1 MALIKCFECNH
12 EFSDFAKACP
22 KCGCPTDIILKKQER
37 ILLQVEETK
46 ISDIQA
52 TNKMDNELIK
62 ESNNITTS
70 PNKEEALYKKDNKSR
85 NILITVFSIIL
96 IAFIFIV
103 YDNNQVLVEA
113 KNWHDGDGYTI
124 EDQVNGWIKYDT
136 EITKIYGWKSKK
148 IENNTY
154 FISFEFDDDN
164 NSENGYVMYCF
175 EYNRGIN
182 LVRIISGNYSLEK
195 KYRELGLIE

>member
-22 KCGCPTDIILKKQER
+22 KCGCPTDIILKKQEQ
-37 ILLQVEETK
+37 ILPQVEETK
-46 ISDIQA
+46 ISDIKA
-52 TNKMDNELIK
+52 SNIMNNELIK
-62 ESNNITTS
+62 EESSINTS
-70 PNKEEALYKKDNKSR
+70 PNKVETLSNKDNKNR

-96 IAFIFIV
+96 LALIYIM
-103 YDNNQVLVEA
+103 YDSNQVLVEA
-113 KNWHDGDGYTI
+113 RNWHDGDSYTI
-124 EDQVNGWIKYDT
+124 EEQVNSWIKYDN

-148 IENNTY
+148 IENDTY

-164 NSENGYVMYCF
+164 NLENGYVMYCF

-182 LVRIISGNYSLEK
+182 LVRKISGNYSLEK
-195 KYRELGLIE
+195 KYRELGFIE